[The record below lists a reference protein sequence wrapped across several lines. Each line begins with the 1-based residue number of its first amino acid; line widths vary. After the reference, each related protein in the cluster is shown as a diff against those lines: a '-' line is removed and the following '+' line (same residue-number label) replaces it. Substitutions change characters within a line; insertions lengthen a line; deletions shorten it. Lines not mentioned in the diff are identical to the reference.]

1 MLLPTIPAIF
11 QVLLLAS
18 TFSLTNTQDID
29 PAPADISALS
39 VHEGWRWPLSREPQ
53 VLKEFDKPEQQWS
66 AGHRGIDLDATQDD
80 EVVAPNRG
88 RITFASTVVDRPVLV
103 IDHGYGFKSS
113 IEPVSLDLEVG
124 AWVEAGAH
132 IGTVA
137 SGAHCDARCIHW
149 GVRLDGEYIDPA
161 LLIEDLRPS
170 ILLPWND

>member
-1 MLLPTIPAIF
+1 MLLLSIPAIV

-18 TFSLTNTQDID
+18 TFSLTSAHDVDQ
-29 PAPADISALS
+29 AAADASVLS
-39 VHEGWRWPLSREPQ
+39 VDNGWRWPLGGEPKI
-53 VLKEFDKPEQQWS
+53 LEEFDKPEQRWS
-66 AGHRGIDLDATQDD
+66 AGHRGIDLAAGQGD
-80 EVVAPNRG
+80 EVRAPNRG

-132 IGTVA
+132 LGTVA
-137 SGAHCDARCIHW
+137 SGAHCNARCIHW

-170 ILLPWND
+170 ILLPWNG